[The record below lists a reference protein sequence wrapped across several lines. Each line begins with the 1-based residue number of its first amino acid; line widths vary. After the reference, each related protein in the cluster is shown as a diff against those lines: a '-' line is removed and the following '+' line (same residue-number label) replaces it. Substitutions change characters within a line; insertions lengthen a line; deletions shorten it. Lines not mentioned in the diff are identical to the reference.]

1 MAYIRHKTSLVK
13 NRHFIDYHLFSAN
26 CYSYNPFIRHKFEGS
41 YPFYG
46 PDSDTDSDTDGDI
59 DSDTDR
65 VPFISIDSL
74 ESIPVKFMKN
84 IDCRRKY
91 KRFIKEDMDSD
102 TDGDTDSD
110 TDRDTDRDT
119 DSDTE
124 QYYKQIMC
132 QDTKRLIVSHGRRGL
147 DMLTFMV
154 SNSSFHY
161 CHDLLIELAN
171 LLIGLLR
178 GLHIKKKLFNIKI
191 YFYISETTNKSQ

>member
-1 MAYIRHKTSLVK
+1 MTYIRHKTSLDK

-26 CYSYNPFIRHKFEGS
+26 CYSYNPFIRHKFEG
-41 YPFYG
+41 G
-46 PDSDTDSDTDGDI
+46 
-59 DSDTDR
+59 TDR

-119 DSDTE
+119 ESDTE

-161 CHDLLIELAN
+161 FHDLLIELAN